1 MFVKVSQT
9 RHTKIGTLR
18 PGVYEKA
25 KLGADGAKVIKALI
39 GAKDPAL
46 KEISKKEAEAE
57 LAKVKSLMPTKVEDL
72 KVGPAAK
79 TDPDVAAGAKAAAPG
94 EDATGQVIAK

>member
-1 MFVKVSQT
+1 MFVRVSQT

-25 KLGADGAKVIKALI
+25 KLGAEGAKVIKALI
-39 GAKDPAL
+39 EAQDPAL
-46 KEISKKEAEAE
+46 KEISKKEATAE

-72 KVGPAAK
+72 KVGPAA
-79 TDPDVAAGAKAAAPG
+79 TSDPDAAADAQTAASG
-94 EDATGQVIAK
+94 EGATGQATE

>member
-39 GAKDPAL
+39 EAEDPAL

-57 LAKVKSLMPTKVEDL
+57 LDKVKSLMPTKVESVL
-72 KVGPAAK
+72 LQSP
-79 TDPDVAAGAKAAAPG
+79 TPMWPPMLRRLRPEGAQQAR
-94 EDATGQVIAK
+94 